1 MLKRKP
7 GYRLAALRRTGEAA
21 ADKLTAAAAAAGAV
35 SGIFTGPLGAALP
48 GQLPGHG
55 PDQRESATRRAHR
68 LRIKEL
74 FARANAAS

>member
-7 GYRLAALRRTGEAA
+7 GYRLAAVRRTGEAA

-35 SGIFTGPLGAALP
+35 SSIFTGPLGAALP
-48 GQLPGHG
+48 GHK